1 MRFGESGRRFG
12 LRSCGQARRQGRARA
27 GMGPLRAVALGLA
40 FLWLALPAAAEPL
53 RAVATFSI
61 LADLV
66 RQVGGAQ
73 VSVTS
78 LVGPNADAHSYNPAP
93 ADSRT
98 LAQAQVIVV
107 NGLGFEGWIDRLVRA
122 SGTRAPV
129 VVASRGVKTVAADPE
144 HSHDHAHDHGRDSA
158 EAEADPHA
166 WQSVANVR
174 VYVANIRDGLAK
186 ADPAHAADYAR
197 NAEGYLAALDGL
209 EAEIR
214 RTVAEIPPEHR
225 RVITTHDSFGYFSAA
240 YGLAFIAPQGVSTA
254 SEASPRDVARIIRQ
268 IRRDRIPA
276 VFLETIVD
284 PRLMQQVARESGAR
298 IGGKV
303 FSDSLSGPEG
313 PAPTYV
319 EMMRANLRA
328 FAAALGRG

>member
-1 MRFGESGRRFG
+1 MRFRQIGRR
-12 LRSCGQARRQGRARA
+12 LA
-27 GMGPLRAVALGLA
+27 GAAAPGLA
-40 FLWLALPAAAEPL
+40 LLWLAFPAAAEPL

-66 RQVGGAQ
+66 RQVGGAE
-73 VSVTS
+73 VTVTS
-78 LVGPNADAHSYNPAP
+78 LVAPNADAHSYNPAP

-98 LAQAQVIVV
+98 LAQAQIIVV

-129 VVASRGVKTVAADPE
+129 VVASAGVKTVAADPE
-144 HSHDHAHDHGRDSA
+144 HSHDHTPDDAHDDARAHGRAS
-158 EAEADPHA
+158 EEADPHA

-174 VYVANIRDGLAK
+174 IYVANIRDGLAK
-186 ADPAHAADYAR
+186 ADPAHADAYAR
-197 NAEGYLAALDGL
+197 NAQAYLATLDRL

-268 IRRDRIPA
+268 IRRDKVPA

-303 FSDSLSGPEG
+303 YSDSLSGPDG

-319 EMMRANLRA
+319 EMMRTNLRA
-328 FAAALGRG
+328 FAAALGRS

>member
-1 MRFGESGRRFG
+1 MRFRAIGGR
-12 LRSCGQARRQGRARA
+12 LMRAA
-27 GMGPLRAVALGLA
+27 ALGLA
-40 FLWLALPAAAEPL
+40 LLGPALPAAAEPL

-66 RQVGGAQ
+66 RQVGGSDVA
-73 VSVTS
+73 VTS
-78 LVGPNADAHSYNPAP
+78 LVAPNADAHSYNPAP

-98 LAQAQVIVV
+98 LAQAGIIVT
-107 NGLGFEGWIDRLVRA
+107 NGLGFEGWIDRLVQA

-129 VVASRGVKTVAADPE
+129 VVASAGVKTVAADPE
-144 HSHDHAHDHGRDSA
+144 HGHDHGHSHDHARGRRGSEPASDA
-158 EAEADPHA
+158 EVDPHA

-186 ADPAHAADYAR
+186 ADPAHAEAYAGR
-197 NAEGYLAALDGL
+197 ATAYLAELDRL

-214 RTVAEIPPEHR
+214 SAVAAIPPEHR

-240 YGLAFIAPQGVSTA
+240 YGLAFVAPQGVSTA
-254 SEASPRDVARIIRQ
+254 SEASPKGVARIIRQ
-268 IRRDRIPA
+268 IRRDKVPA
-276 VFLETIVD
+276 VFLETIAD
-284 PRLMQQVARESGAR
+284 PRLMQQIARESGAR

-303 FSDSLSGPEG
+303 YSDSLSGPDG